1 MKASGKTG
9 IRDLL
14 SQRVKRVLT
23 LLLLGGLILGVG
35 HRFEALSYQAYLRD
49 IKLEAAGELIKVRER
64 IRADIFQHILKLREM
79 ATVISENPDITQAE
93 FSARAADFM
102 KGNPEVIN
110 IAAAPE
116 LVVRMV
122 HPLEPNRGVLG
133 LDYLENTDQ
142 LPKVLQAMETGK
154 GLITGPVNLVQGGQ
168 GLILRHPVF
177 YANNDPETGRGRPW
191 GLVSMV
197 IEYDRFVAASRIA
210 DVSGKYDV
218 MIRELNSDGTVEQV
232 ILGDPAVASADPIK
246 LDFNFAFGLWEMAA
260 TAKGGWPEHRP
271 DYLLN
276 WMILLTI
283 AGAAM
288 TFASYV
294 MRLSE
299 TRHLAE
305 DRLRT
310 GIEALDHGF
319 VMYDPDGIL
328 VLCNEKYREIHS
340 YSAVVTPGS
349 SYEDIVRDSIRR
361 GLVPEAVGREEEWIR
376 IWLEKREHGAFET
389 EQRMPDGRIIR
400 TSDRRMED
408 GSVVGLRIDV
418 TDLKKALLTAEEA
431 NKAKTDFMGVLS
443 HELRTPLTVILGH
456 VRLARHFDRA
466 GVARD
471 LAAAIAAQ
479 SEGREVLEPKFAA
492 TMAKLS
498 DTMQTV
504 ERSGNHLL
512 TLINEV
518 LDFAKIDAGSLSITM
533 EPVEIDDIVTPTAD
547 QLRPMIEDK
556 GLEFEVTSAE
566 GIMVADGKRVQ
577 QVLINLLSNATK
589 FSDRGQISLHSRI
602 RDDVVEF
609 RVTDSGIGIPED
621 QLERVFEPFHQV
633 DSSATRRFGGTGL
646 GLAISRDIAVAH
658 GGNLIA
664 TSIVG
669 KGSSFLLT
677 LPLRPAQA
685 APETLETA
693 DVVEEATPQ
702 PDAA

>member
-1 MKASGKTG
+1 MTG
-9 IRDLL
+9 LL
-14 SQRVKRVLT
+14 SQRVKRVII
-23 LLLLGGLILGVG
+23 LLALGGMILGIG
-35 HRFEALSYQAYLRD
+35 HRFETLSYEAYLRD
-49 IKLEAAGELIKVRER
+49 IKLEAAGELIKVREL
-64 IRADIFQHILKLREM
+64 IRADIFRNILKLREM

-102 KGNPEVIN
+102 ENHPEIIN
-110 IAAAPE
+110 LAAAPN
-116 LVVRMV
+116 LVVRIV
-122 HPLEPNRGVLG
+122 HPLEENRGVIG
-133 LDYLENTDQ
+133 LDYLKNTDQ
-142 LPKVLQAMETGK
+142 LPKVLQAMQNRA
-154 GLITGPVNLVQGGQ
+154 GLITGPVDLVQGGR
-168 GLILRHPVF
+168 GLILRHPVYF
-177 YANNDPETGRGRPW
+177 SAQSGNVDQAW

-197 IEYDRFVAASRIA
+197 VDYDRFVAASRVA
-210 DVSGKYDV
+210 DVSGSFDV
-218 MIRELNSDGTVEQV
+218 MIRELNPDGTVEQV
-232 ILGDPAVASADPIK
+232 ILGDPQVAEADPIK
-246 LDFNFAFGLWEMAA
+246 LDFDFAFGLWEMAA

-276 WMILLTI
+276 WLILLTV
-283 AGAAM
+283 AGGAM

-294 MRLSE
+294 IRLSE

-305 DRLRT
+305 ARLRT
-310 GIEALDHGF
+310 GVEALDHGF
-319 VMYDPDGIL
+319 VMYDPDGVL
-328 VLCNEKYREIHS
+328 VLCNEKYREIHG
-340 YSAVVTPGS
+340 YSPVVAPGS
-349 SYEDIVRDSIRR
+349 RYEEIVRDSIRN

-376 IWLEKREHGAFET
+376 VWLEKREDGAFET
-389 EQRMPDGRIIR
+389 EQRMPDGRVIR

-418 TDLKKALLTAEEA
+418 TDLKKALTAAEAA

-456 VRLARHFDRA
+456 VRLAKHFDRSA
-466 GVARD
+466 VARD
-471 LAAAIAAQ
+471 LAQAIDAHADTRAALA
-479 SEGREVLEPKFAA
+479 PKLDA
-492 TMAKLS
+492 TLAKLG

-518 LDFAKIDAGSLSITM
+518 LDFAKIDAGSLSIDM

-556 GLEFEVTSAE
+556 GLQFHVTSTP
-566 GIMVADGKRVQ
+566 GTMVADGKRVQ

-589 FSDRGQISLHSRI
+589 FSDAGQITLHSQLRG
-602 RDDVVEF
+602 DVVEF

-646 GLAISRDIAVAH
+646 GLAISRDIALAH
-658 GGNLIA
+658 GGDLKA

-677 LPLRPAQA
+677 LPLRPTQA
-685 APETLETA
+685 ATPPQG
-693 DVVEEATPQ
+693 EEAGS
-702 PDAA
+702 AADETTALRSNAA